1 MSKTVSS
8 RTNTARR
15 KEQLYTGPF
24 FDQIRKRKKK
34 GRDAKIFWTGLDGGT
49 GIGKTHGATA
59 MGYVLDT
66 APTVNVAGL
75 DLRFRPEKC
84 TVYGP
89 EWMRLYDKVQSGSY
103 ILGDEWTSE
112 GDARRANS
120 HKNVQMSY
128 QWAMRRYRE
137 VMSAIILPSKA
148 DLDSRL
154 QRLADYWILVEERGK
169 AIIHEV
175 RIGKYD
181 DELWFEPLQEWSWPN
196 MDGDPVIQWLD
207 HAKEVRSEE
216 DEGKQFFKRQEM
228 EELVSQ
234 ARMEGQTE
242 ARLEFVQRCL
252 DRGLTQ
258 TETGDLLGV
267 KQPRVSQLKT
277 EAEER
282 GITPAT
288 A

>member
-1 MSKTVSS
+1 MSGTISS

-15 KEQLYTGPF
+15 KEALYTGPF
-24 FDQIRKRKKK
+24 FNQIRKRKKK

-66 APTVNVAGL
+66 APPKEVAGL

-112 GDARRANS
+112 GDARRSNS

-169 AIIHEV
+169 AVIHEV
-175 RIGKYD
+175 RIGKYN

-196 MDGDPVIQWLD
+196 MDGDPVIEWLD

-216 DEGKQFFKRQEM
+216 DSAKQFYKRQEV
-228 EELVSQ
+228 EDLVSQ
-234 ARMEGQTE
+234 AQMESRKE
-242 ARLEFVQRCL
+242 ARLEFVMRGL
-252 DRGLTQ
+252 DRGLIQ
-258 TETGDLLGV
+258 SEIGELLGV
-267 KQPRVSQLKT
+267 NQSRVSQLKS